1 MANGEGERIHKV
13 CFWGQGRAGQPK
25 VGVLK
30 LSKGKGIE
38 EKKRTNNVFNKINK
52 IRGKKIGGNFAGATF
67 VVGNGAVECGG
78 EVVNFFFVFSQQDQY
93 EQPSFGMKSS

>member
-38 EKKRTNNVFNKINK
+38 KKRTNNVFNKINK

-67 VVGNGAVECGG
+67 VVGNGTVECGG
-78 EVVNFFFVFSQQDQY
+78 EVVNFFFVLLEVQDQY
-93 EQPSFGMKSS
+93 EPSFGMKSS